1 MVMKFRTGDEI
12 KKELDEIV
20 VEQNKDR
27 IVNLIERFS
36 NEYLMKGW
44 TKTPFRP
51 EKNIFETFQTLP
63 NDYDDQVNLGRNS
76 EPIDLDDYL
85 EEIMEFFVR
94 NFYWYNKKIFSL
106 IKNELLPEI
115 EKIIET
121 EDDCESQDSEVIAK
135 NIIAKQ
141 MWVIIIRKNKTAQ
154 RALSLL
160 GEYRDQMVYKGQR
173 KGMSKKD
180 SVEKDLIKYCS
191 KIKYDQFK
199 FA

>member
-1 MVMKFRTGDEI
+1 MKFRTGDEI